1 MNKDTNTASSGSMS
15 SAGPSDN
22 SAGPSV
28 NAASSV
34 SRRKFLGAAGL
45 SAAAVGLA
53 ACSSGG
59 GTGASGGKSTGK
71 ATLNMWSWY
80 TEDQPVW
87 ASVIDEFHAKY
98 PNIQVVPRTFG
109 SLADYSPAL
118 EAAVSAGSA
127 PDIFAPATLA
137 ISYGKAGIVLDLKSQ
152 LGSSFINEFF
162 PSINQEYAD
171 GDKQYAIGWEAQMF
185 RIFYNPDIL
194 KKAKVDFPETWDD
207 LITASAQIRSKTGLA
222 PVALNGNP
230 SNNVADFYLP
240 LVTQASNNPNL
251 VYQLDNLSNGTSWN
265 SQYPVEAFQMMQ
277 KLQQNQVFESGA
289 DAVTYDEALALFYTQ
304 KSAMLF
310 FGSFIVPGL
319 LTSAS
324 PAFNKLYK
332 VGMTPSWTSG
342 ARHWG
347 ANQAGAGWSVNA
359 QSPNVDAALEWL
371 KFIYE
376 PSRYATIM
384 QKSSSMA
391 ATMTAAAEGSNPIVK
406 EMASWITDN
415 GCNHILFGV
424 GSETAVGNAAAG
436 VLGGKLTPTAAA
448 AQTQSAV
455 ETARHA

>member
-1 MNKDTNTASSGSMS
+1 MNKEINTASSGSTS
-15 SAGPSDN
+15 SADN
-22 SAGPSV
+22 SAK
-28 NAASSV
+28 AATSM
-34 SRRKFLGAAGL
+34 SRRAFLGTAGM
-45 SAAAVGLA
+45 SAAAVGIA

-59 GTGASGGKSTGK
+59 ATAASGGKGAGNK
-71 ATLNMWSWY
+71 ATLSMWSWY

-87 ASVIDEFHAKY
+87 ASVIDEFQSAH
-98 PNIQVVPRTFG
+98 PNISVVPRTFG

-118 EAAVSAGSA
+118 EAAVAAGSA

-137 ISYGKAGIVLDLKSQ
+137 ISYGRAGIVQDLKSA

-162 PSINQEYAD
+162 PSINQEYSD
-171 GDKQYAIGWEAQMF
+171 GGKQYAIGWEAQMF
-185 RIFYNPDIL
+185 GLFYNPDIL
-194 KKAKVDFPETWDD
+194 KQAKVDFPETWDD
-207 LITASAQIRSKTGLA
+207 LISASAQIRSKTGLT

-251 VYQLDNLSNGTSWN
+251 VYQLDNLSSGTSWN
-265 SQYPVEAFQMMQ
+265 SQYPIEAFQMMQ
-277 KLQQNQVFESGA
+277 KLQQNGVFEPGA
-289 DAVTYDEALALFYTQ
+289 DAVTYNEALALFYTQ

-324 PAFNKLYK
+324 PAFNKLYR

-359 QSPNVDAALEWL
+359 HSPNIDAALEWL

-376 PSRYATIM
+376 PSRYAMIM

-391 ATMTAAAEGSNPIVK
+391 ATMTAAAEGTNPIVR

-436 VLGGKLTPTAAA
+436 VLGGKLSPTAAA
-448 AQTQSAV
+448 AQAQSAV
-455 ETARHA
+455 QTARHA

>member
-1 MNKDTNTASSGSMS
+1 MNENMNTESGGFISPAGPSTKAASTGSMS
-15 SAGPSDN
+15 
-22 SAGPSV
+22 
-28 NAASSV
+28 
-34 SRRKFLGAAGL
+34 RRAFLGTAGM

-53 ACSSGG
+53 ACSSSSG
-59 GTGASGGKSTGK
+59 GTTASGGKGAGKK

-87 ASVIDEFHAKY
+87 GSVIDEFHSAY
-98 PNIQVVPRTFG
+98 PNIQIVPRTFG
-109 SLADYSPAL
+109 TLSDYSPAL

-137 ISYGKAGIVLDLKSQ
+137 ISYGRANIALDLKSA
-152 LGSSFINEFF
+152 LGSSFINGFF
-162 PSINQEYAD
+162 PSINQEYSD

-185 RIFYNPDIL
+185 GLFYNPDIL
-194 KKAKVDFPETWDD
+194 KKAKVDFPQTWDD
-207 LITASAQIRSKTGLA
+207 LISASAQIRSKTGLV

-240 LVTQASNNPNL
+240 LVTQASNDPNL
-251 VYQLDNLSNGTSWN
+251 VYQLDNLSSGASWN
-265 SQYPVEAFQMMQ
+265 SQYPIEAFQMMQ
-277 KLQQNQVFESGA
+277 KLQQNGVFENGA
-289 DAVTYDEALALFYTQ
+289 DAVTFNEALALFYTQ

-324 PAFNKLYK
+324 PAFNKLYR
-332 VGMTPSWTSG
+332 VGQTPAWTSG

-347 ANQAGAGWSVNA
+347 ANQAGAAWSVSA
-359 QSPNVDAALEWL
+359 QSPNVDAALQWL

-391 ATMTAAAEGSNPIVK
+391 ATMTAAAAGTNPIVR

-436 VLGGKLTPTAAA
+436 VLGGKLSPTTAAA
-448 AQTQSAV
+448 QVQSTVQA
-455 ETARHA
+455 ARHA

>member
-1 MNKDTNTASSGSMS
+1 MKRNMNTAFSESISP
-15 SAGPSDN
+15 AGP
-22 SAGPSV
+22 PEK
-28 NAASSV
+28 AAPVTSV
-34 SRRKFLGAAGL
+34 SRRTFLGTAAM

-53 ACSSGG
+53 ACSSSSTAT
-59 GTGASGGKSTGK
+59 TGSGGSTGK
-71 ATLNMWSWY
+71 KATVNMWSWY
-80 TEDQPVW
+80 TEAQPVW
-87 ASVIDEFHAKY
+87 PSVVDEFHSAH

-109 SLADYSPAL
+109 SLADYSPAI
-118 EAAVSAGSA
+118 EAAVAAGSA
-127 PDIFAPATLA
+127 PDIIAPATLA
-137 ISYGKAGIVLDLKSQ
+137 ISYGKAGLLLDLKSA

-162 PSINQEYAD
+162 PSINQEYSD

-185 RIFYNPDIL
+185 GMFYNPDIL
-194 KKAKVDFPETWDD
+194 KKANVDFPETWDD
-207 LITASAQIRSKTGLA
+207 LISASAQIRSKTGLT

-240 LVTQASNNPNL
+240 LVTQASNNPDL
-251 VYQLDNLSNGTSWN
+251 VYQLDNLSSGTSWD
-265 SQYPVEAFQMMQ
+265 SKYPIEAFQMMQ
-277 KLQQNQVFESGA
+277 KLQQNGVFESGA
-289 DAVTYDEALALFYTQ
+289 GAVTYDEALALFYTG
-304 KSAMLF
+304 KSAMLS

-319 LTSAS
+319 LTSAT

-332 VGMTPSWTSG
+332 VGQTPAWSSG

-359 QSPNVDAALEWL
+359 HSANVDAALEWL

-376 PSRYATIM
+376 PARYETIM

-391 ATMTAAAEGSNPIVK
+391 ATMTAAAAGTNPLVR

-436 VLGGKLTPTAAA
+436 VLDGKLSPTAGA
-448 AQTQSAV
+448 AQAQAAV
-455 ETARHA
+455 QTARHA